1 MKESLTLLLI
11 GRSGSGKGTQAKL
24 LKERFNFDFLV
35 STGSK
40 FREEVSKNT
49 FVAKEI
55 KKILENG
62 DLAPAWMSSFMW
74 ERFLIEDIITNNEKV
89 IFDGIGRR
97 VEEAHHLDEVMKFF
111 NRKIVPVH
119 IEVDREEAVKRL
131 KSRGRS
137 DDNDDDIKRR
147 MDWFESEVSKTLDY
161 YKKQERLIEINGM
174 LSIEGVYQDMV
185 KKLELNK

>member
-1 MKESLTLLLI
+1 
-11 GRSGSGKGTQAKL
+11 SGSGKGTQAKL

-62 DLAPAWMSSFMW
+62 ELAPAWMSSFMW

-161 YKKQERLIEINGM
+161 YKKQERLIEVNGM
-174 LSIEGVYQDMV
+174 LSIEEVYEDMV